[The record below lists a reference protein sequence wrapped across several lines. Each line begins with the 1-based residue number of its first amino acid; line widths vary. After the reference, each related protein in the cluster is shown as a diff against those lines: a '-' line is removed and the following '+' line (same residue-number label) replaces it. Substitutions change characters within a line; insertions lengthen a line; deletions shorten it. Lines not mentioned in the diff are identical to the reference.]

1 MGRQRRLHRCAGS
14 RSTSLVSNEVLC
26 IDTRV
31 VVDHDLPK
39 TFESFAGVHHKGVM
53 VDGFSSMSTRN
64 LCKFTPAPVQ
74 EDCLPSLTI
83 MHGTFIPGQTT
94 CVQRLPTCCPDGKCK
109 AQTFLG
115 WLCGKQPPG
124 KNLEFWFSSQLQRMI
139 LSFSLNA
146 LNESI
151 IQAMFK
157 SRLVSK
163 FLSWPLTT
171 RCS

>member
-1 MGRQRRLHRCAGS
+1 
-14 RSTSLVSNEVLC
+14 
-26 IDTRV
+26 
-31 VVDHDLPK
+31 
-39 TFESFAGVHHKGVM
+39 
-53 VDGFSSMSTRN
+53 
-64 LCKFTPAPVQ
+64 
-74 EDCLPSLTI
+74 
-83 MHGTFIPGQTT
+83 
-94 CVQRLPTCCPDGKCK
+94 
-109 AQTFLG
+109 
-115 WLCGKQPPG
+115 
-124 KNLEFWFSSQLQRMI
+124 LQRMI